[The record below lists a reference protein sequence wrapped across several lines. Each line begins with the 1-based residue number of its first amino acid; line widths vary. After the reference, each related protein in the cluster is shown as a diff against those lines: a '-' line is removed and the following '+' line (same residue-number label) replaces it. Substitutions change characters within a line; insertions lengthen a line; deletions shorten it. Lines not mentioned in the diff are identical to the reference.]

1 MLKSFAIT
9 MVSVLTLL
17 GFAGEADA
25 TATIDL
31 IWLDVSN
38 VGTNGKPICLRPLQ
52 RNCPQLGT
60 TLGNVAATDNITLGV
75 IVTAGAGGVIGAGVS
90 VDYSDA
96 LPAFGVIDFR
106 SMITM
111 SQNGW
116 WLQQSVGTT
125 SDIPPFIDSINALT
139 LTILN
144 AGIGVPAGQSA
155 YLGTVSFHK
164 DLILNGTFEISVG
177 AFGPGG
183 TDGIGNLD
191 HQIITS
197 TTTFNSAFVVPEP
210 SALAALGSGIAALA
224 LLERRRRPS
233 ASRSRTQ
240 RPESSRGGHSG
251 TVKLG

>member
-38 VGTNGKPICLRPLQ
+38 VDTNGNPICLRPLQ
-52 RNCPQLGT
+52 RNCPQLGK
-60 TLGNVAATDNITLGV
+60 TLSNVAATDNITLGV
-75 IVTAGAGGVIGAGVS
+75 IVTAGVSGVIGAGVS
-90 VDYSDA
+90 VDYSDV
-96 LPAFGVIDFR
+96 LPAFSVIDFR
-106 SMITM
+106 SMITFN
-111 SQNGW
+111 QNGW
-116 WLQQSVGTT
+116 WLHQSVGTT
-125 SDIPPFIDSINALT
+125 SNIPPFIDSINALT
-139 LTILN
+139 LTFI
-144 AGIGVPAGQSA
+144 AGIGLPAGQSA

-164 DLILNGTFEISVG
+164 NQILNGTFEISVG

-197 TTTFNSAFVVPEP
+197 STTFNSAFVVPEP

-233 ASRSRTQ
+233 ASR
-240 RPESSRGGHSG
+240 
-251 TVKLG
+251 

>member
-1 MLKSFAIT
+1 MLKSLAIT
-9 MVSVLTLL
+9 MVSVLTLWGL
-17 GFAGEADA
+17 AGEADA

-38 VGTNGKPICLRPLQ
+38 VGANGKPICLRPLQ

-60 TLGNVAATDNITLGV
+60 TLNNVAATDNITLGV
-75 IVTAGAGGVIGAGVS
+75 IVTAGAGGVIGVGVS
-90 VDYSDA
+90 VNYSDV

-106 SMITM
+106 SMTTM

-116 WLQQSVGTT
+116 WLSQSFGNDAP

-144 AGIGVPAGQSA
+144 SGIGLPAGQSA

-164 DLILNGTFEISVG
+164 SQILNGTFEVSVG

-210 SALAALGSGIAALA
+210 NALAALGSGIAALA

-233 ASRSRTQ
+233 ASR
-240 RPESSRGGHSG
+240 
-251 TVKLG
+251 

>member
-1 MLKSFAIT
+1 MTTRVFRATTDERPVLKSFAIT

-25 TATIDL
+25 SATIDL
-31 IWLDVSN
+31 IWLDVTN
-38 VGTNGKPICLRPLQ
+38 VDAGGNPICLRPLQ

-60 TLGNVAATDNITLGV
+60 TLSNVAATDNITLGV

-90 VDYSDA
+90 VDYSDV
-96 LPAFGVIDFR
+96 LPAFSVIDFR
-106 SMITM
+106 SVTTF

-139 LTILN
+139 LSSLG
-144 AGIGVPAGQSA
+144 AGTGLPAGQSA

-164 DLILNGTFEISVG
+164 DQILDGTFEISVG
-177 AFGPGG
+177 NFGPGG

-210 SALAALGSGIAALA
+210 SAMQALGSGLAMLA
-224 LLERRRRPS
+224 LLHRQRQHS
-233 ASRSRTQ
+233 AEQ
-240 RPESSRGGHSG
+240 
-251 TVKLG
+251 